1 MKKIISII
9 ALLIVATTGISK
21 AQDAELLAEAKK
33 CVELQKTRETMV
45 ESTKAQYLAVAKTGQ
60 VAFDD
65 VNALA
70 NEMVNVVIDKI
81 NEKLLAFYCENY
93 TLEELKAL
101 NEYLSSPLGQKN
113 IKLASKTNAI
123 SMEVQQDPTNAIFMQ
138 TIMAKH
144 IQR

>member
-9 ALLIVATTGISK
+9 ALLIVATTGITK

-45 ESTKAQYLAVAKTGQ
+45 ASTKAQYEAVAKSGQ

-70 NEMVNVVIDKI
+70 NEMVNVVIDKY
-81 NEKLLAFYCENY
+81 NDKLIAFYCENY
-93 TLEELKAL
+93 SLEELKAL
-101 NEYLSSPLGQKN
+101 NEFLASPLGQKN
-113 IKLASKTNAI
+113 IELTSKTYAI

-144 IQR
+144 IKR